1 MRQSLS
7 GHMRILLRFTLEHPI
22 VRFAFFDYFIIKN
35 IIFKLMQEEYDLSDV
50 KLYVLSQF
58 KNLKGMTSQ
67 DCN

>member
-35 IIFKLMQEEYDLSDV
+35 IIFRGFGVLGRSEEHTTELQSP
-50 KLYVLSQF
+50 
-58 KNLKGMTSQ
+58 GI
-67 DCN
+67 

>member
-1 MRQSLS
+1 MSSLNNPAIYS
-7 GHMRILLRFTLEHPI
+7 FNFTVTENCEG
-22 VRFAFFDYFIIKN
+22 AFFDYFIIRN
-35 IIFKLMQEEYDLSDV
+35 IILKLMQEEYDLSDV